1 MPAEW
6 RKQQLG
12 TSSWAKVMLCSLPQY
27 FLMAKHKSQ
36 SKTGREGDME
46 EGKILVLV
54 SMLFTASLN
63 QKTFKDL
70 IYDYFMYPCFSLTVS
85 SKISEVCGHTVQWKT
100 QNLCLY
106 KPILNQH
113 VLGDFSV
120 GYLPSICLIYPASI
134 DLPSIFHKTNHCLA
148 TARPGD
154 PSWLGPYL

>member
-1 MPAEW
+1 
-6 RKQQLG
+6 
-12 TSSWAKVMLCSLPQY
+12 MLCSLPQY

-70 IYDYFMYPCFSLTVS
+70 IYHYFMYPCFSLTVS

-120 GYLPSICLIYPASI
+120 GYLPSICLIYPASRY
-134 DLPSIFHKTNHCLA
+134 SIFHKTNHCLA